1 MEWMAMRHLTWL
13 ALSLALAIP
22 ALVSAAPTPER
33 EAELRNLLIQDCGS
47 CHGLRLRGGL
57 GPALLAEQLQG
68 KSTDYISTVI
78 LQGRAGSA
86 MPGWS
91 TLLSDAEARWIA
103 ELLLQ
108 GQALPGNDS

>member
-1 MEWMAMRHLTWL
+1 MRRVTWL
-13 ALSLALAIP
+13 ALSLVLAFPFLIN
-22 ALVSAAPTPER
+22 AAPSPER

-68 KSTDYISTVI
+68 KSSDYISTVI
-78 LQGRAGSA
+78 LQGRPGSA

-91 TLLSDAEARWIA
+91 PLLSAAEARWMA
-103 ELLLQ
+103 QLLLQ
-108 GQALPGNDS
+108 GQALPEDGS